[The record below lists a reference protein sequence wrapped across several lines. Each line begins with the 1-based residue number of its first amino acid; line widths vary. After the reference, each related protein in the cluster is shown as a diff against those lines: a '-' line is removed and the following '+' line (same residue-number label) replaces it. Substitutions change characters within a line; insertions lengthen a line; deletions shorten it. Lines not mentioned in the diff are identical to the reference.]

1 MWFVG
6 SSIIK
11 HAHPAAISRP
21 GGPNLSIP
29 GLDIWW
35 QGYSGLRLV
44 TTKYRIRTLARL
56 QDPPHYILL
65 HIGGN
70 DIGVTKLREIMTEA
84 SSLLHYIRMRL
95 PNVRIIWS
103 QILPRTSWRSS
114 DNVKAMNDT
123 RIRLN
128 SYIAKL
134 VLTQYSGYYIKHPT
148 LTENMDTM
156 LWDDGVH
163 LNKTGNDVFLNSLQ
177 AGLEFILTNR
187 GHVYPE

>member
-11 HAHPAAISRP
+11 HAYPAAISRP

-84 SSLLHYIRMRL
+84 SSLLPYIRMRL

-103 QILPRTSWRSS
+103 QVLPRTAWRSS
-114 DNVKAMNDT
+114 DNVNAMNDT

-163 LNKTGNDVFLNSLQ
+163 LNKD
-177 AGLEFILTNR
+177 R
-187 GHVYPE
+187 K